1 VEMVWGGSGVVRVSC
16 GGWLFRTRQLSS
28 FPVAFLWSLLFV
40 RDTGRSD
47 ERSQRSK
54 DGLP

>member
-1 VEMVWGGSGVVRVSC
+1 VRVSC